1 MIYKFTILHDNK
13 FILNKFSINK
23 ILDYI
28 EIKNIEINFNNNLI
42 KIPIFNKYNGINYI
56 PIIFPLKLHIIND
69 YIFNP
74 YIILNSYNLDINNE
88 LDFFYKLK
96 KIIET
101 NFNYKLLD
109 FNNLLNNNS
118 LNLINII
125 NKNYSDNINLKN
137 LINQNNI
144 NIFIN
149 DMWLNINIIKLLIIY
164 IILKNI
170 NISKKNK
177 LSKNIINYISYFKK
191 FKYDLFSY
199 NLENK
204 FTLNEYYNLNLN
216 NKLKIHEIKNNFFYY
231 INIKNPKLDIVL
243 NKNEIIE
250 KNHTYN
256 FLNNKIIK
264 IYINNKLNC
273 NNYILLNN
281 NKKLFF
287 NNYEWYYFHP
297 NININKNLIIFNT
310 YINKNFTIELIKT
323 IFNLDQIDAINIYN
337 YYNVDYKINNLM
349 IFNTIYPKLQLTLN
363 EINILKLNL
372 YSNNFFKN
380 ITIKYS
386 LNNEYYKILE
396 ILFLNYTYPLTYNR
410 HDLDIN
416 FDHILYISL
425 YNYKYILLNYN
436 QQSENIYDNYTK
448 KYNILHPDINNIIPL
463 KLRNLYI
470 NLLKLMIQ
478 LLNNNFD
485 FITFNQ
491 KFYNDY
497 LYRNIIKIIFLDNN
511 INIKNNLSINLF
523 KKLINIKIYNK
534 FKKIIETNLLLFDIS
549 NKLKWDN
556 LPNKLSYLNI
566 FYKNTEL
573 IYYQLKINKNIIS
586 DNLDKRIIKIIEN
599 PFEMY
604 KYLRKE
610 SDFIKWTKFII
621 DKINLLYN
629 DPISLSSNDFNNLGK
644 IIYLLLNITE
654 QNLKNITYL
663 KFINFCNI
671 HNHLILNSN
680 RINLKI
686 KEYFYYS
693 KINLNLGYLAKHLT
707 WNKEFILSDNN
718 NNNLKISDLE
728 NKLKIITNKYYK
740 YKIKYYEKKDNNNNN
755 NNSSSSTLFSLI

>member
-1 MIYKFTILHDNK
+1 
-13 FILNKFSINK
+13 
-23 ILDYI
+23 
-28 EIKNIEINFNNNLI
+28 
-42 KIPIFNKYNGINYI
+42 
-56 PIIFPLKLHIIND
+56 
-69 YIFNP
+69 
-74 YIILNSYNLDINNE
+74 
-88 LDFFYKLK
+88 
-96 KIIET
+96 
-101 NFNYKLLD
+101 
-109 FNNLLNNNS
+109 
-118 LNLINII
+118 
-125 NKNYSDNINLKN
+125 
-137 LINQNNI
+137 
-144 NIFIN
+144 
-149 DMWLNINIIKLLIIY
+149 
-164 IILKNI
+164 
-170 NISKKNK
+170 
-177 LSKNIINYISYFKK
+177 
-191 FKYDLFSY
+191 
-199 NLENK
+199 
-204 FTLNEYYNLNLN
+204 
-216 NKLKIHEIKNNFFYY
+216 
-231 INIKNPKLDIVL
+231 
-243 NKNEIIE
+243 
-250 KNHTYN
+250 
-256 FLNNKIIK
+256 
-264 IYINNKLNC
+264 
-273 NNYILLNN
+273 
-281 NKKLFF
+281 
-287 NNYEWYYFHP
+287 
-297 NININKNLIIFNT
+297 
-310 YINKNFTIELIKT
+310 
-323 IFNLDQIDAINIYN
+323 
-337 YYNVDYKINNLM
+337 
-349 IFNTIYPKLQLTLN
+349 
-363 EINILKLNL
+363 
-372 YSNNFFKN
+372 
-380 ITIKYS
+380 
-386 LNNEYYKILE
+386 
-396 ILFLNYTYPLTYNR
+396 
-410 HDLDIN
+410 
-416 FDHILYISL
+416 
-425 YNYKYILLNYN
+425 
-436 QQSENIYDNYTK
+436 
-448 KYNILHPDINNIIPL
+448 
-463 KLRNLYI
+463 
-470 NLLKLMIQ
+470 MIQ